1 MSNKQYTT
9 ATLAGGIAMFAT
21 GYLLYELALADFFAS
36 NTGTATGV
44 MKEAPLYWSI
54 IIGSL
59 IAAAFLVM
67 VIGWR
72 GDSSTGAGL
81 KTGALV
87 GLMTSL
93 GSNFVMYGA
102 YNLANLTSHLA
113 TAVVDMTLFGVSGAV
128 IGTVLSTASASATTT
143 SGSVPLAA
151 EAEEATEHDG
161 FSDT

>member
-1 MSNKQYTT
+1 MSNKQCTT

-21 GYLLYELALADFFAS
+21 GYLLYELAFADFFAS

-44 MKEAPLYWSI
+44 MKETPLYWSI
-54 IIGSL
+54 IIGSF

-72 GDSSTGAGL
+72 GDSSAGAGL

-102 YNLANLTSHLA
+102 YNIAN
-113 TAVVDMTLFGVSGAV
+113 
-128 IGTVLSTASASATTT
+128 
-143 SGSVPLAA
+143 
-151 EAEEATEHDG
+151 
-161 FSDT
+161 